1 MSRLSQSMR
10 RKLKMEIVSYT
21 ELKEIRGFRD
31 DLERRVHDLRLS
43 ERWAMQSPSQALD

>member
-1 MSRLSQSMR
+1 MLAIQ
-10 RKLKMEIVSYT
+10 

-43 ERWAMQSPSQALD
+43 RQVGYAVASKYSLNPRE